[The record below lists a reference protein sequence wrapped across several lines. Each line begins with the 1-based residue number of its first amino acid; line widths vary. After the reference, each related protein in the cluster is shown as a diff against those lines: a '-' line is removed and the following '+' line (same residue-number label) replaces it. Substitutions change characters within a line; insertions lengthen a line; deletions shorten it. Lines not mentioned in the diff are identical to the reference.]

1 MKVYLIS
8 HTGKPAWHKLE
19 SWVDVQQIEPNGVH
33 VTSVRAFLKRKDAKA
48 WLELMGWT
56 HLEIKTAEIK

>member
-8 HTGKPAWHKLE
+8 HEGAPAWHKFQA
-19 SWVDVQQIEPNGVH
+19 WVDIDKVEPNGVYIK
-33 VTSVRAFLKRKDAKA
+33 SVRAFLKKKEAKS
-48 WLELMGWT
+48 WLKEKGWT